1 MARTT
6 LKDPSQGIQDV
17 LGDDIDTVLR
27 ERFFSPAFPTE
38 ETERPGPRR
47 AVPDA
52 KVRPEHYKVIC
63 ISLYTEDLDRLD
75 AAVRDLKRKGHT
87 KASRSSVLRA
97 AMLQL
102 DLNKVP
108 RGV

>member
-17 LGDDIDTVLR
+17 LGDDIDMVLR
-27 ERFFSPAFPTE
+27 ERFFSPAFTE

-52 KVRPEHYKVIC
+52 KARPEHYKVIC

-102 DLNKVP
+102 DLTKVP
-108 RGV
+108 RGI

>member
-27 ERFFSPAFPTE
+27 ERFFAPAFVE
-38 ETERPGPRR
+38 EADRPGPRR

-52 KVRPEHYKVIC
+52 KARPEHYKVIC

-97 AMLQL
+97 AMIQL
-102 DLNKVP
+102 DLAKVP
-108 RGV
+108 RGI